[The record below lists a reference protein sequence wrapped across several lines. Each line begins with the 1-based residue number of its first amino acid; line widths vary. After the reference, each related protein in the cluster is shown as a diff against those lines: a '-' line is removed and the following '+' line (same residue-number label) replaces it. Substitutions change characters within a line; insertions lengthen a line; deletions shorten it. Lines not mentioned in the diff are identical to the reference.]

1 MNCMDYVKSC
11 LKPTTMQKVENI
23 ILSSDFIRDKQ
34 LIPINSILVF
44 TRGLHIGMGKL
55 WGIEL
60 ETDEMSEDMKLKRHL
75 SLYDDN
81 VKIVAIISEKDFK
94 EGKVPEWQGI

>member
-1 MNCMDYVKSC
+1 MNCMEYVQSC
-11 LKPTTMQKVENI
+11 LKTTTMKHVENI
-23 ILSSDFIRDKQ
+23 IVSSNFLRDKQ
-34 LIPINSILVF
+34 LIPINSMVVF
-44 TRGLHIGMGKL
+44 TRGLHIGLAKL

-81 VKIVAIISEKDFK
+81 VKIVLIVEESDFK
-94 EGKVPEWQGI
+94 EGKEPEWQGI